1 MRAWVTKSFGS
12 LDHLEL
18 QEVPVPR
25 PAPGEAL
32 VRVRSAGVVTFDWW
46 ILHGTLDP
54 SFPPITAPLILGN
67 QGMGEIVDP
76 GTTGFKKG
84 ERVMFAHFAYGFAR
98 PGCWAEYLCV
108 EGDHL
113 GHVPDDMTDEVA
125 ANLPTGFVTAYLAL
139 EAAGFAPGKSV
150 LTTGIGGSVGN
161 AAYQLARAM
170 GASKVF
176 STAGS
181 TAKAAQAEKAGYT
194 GVIDLSRESMGDGI
208 RRLTH
213 GGNVDI
219 VIETI
224 GGPLTAQALPCV
236 NRQGTVITL
245 GFTAGNDSTIS
256 LLQLILMSSRLEGF
270 GVYSR
275 TPEQWRR
282 AYDHV
287 GRLCSE
293 SKITPL
299 TDRSFPFEQAPAAL
313 KHLVQDRP
321 FGTVA
326 LTVWPGS
333 R

>member
-1 MRAWVTKSFGS
+1 MRAWIAESFGG
-12 LDHLEL
+12 LDRLRLGEAA
-18 QEVPVPR
+18 VPK
-25 PAPGEAL
+25 PAAGEAL
-32 VRVRSAGVVTFDWW
+32 VRVRSAGVVTFDWA
-46 ILHGTLDP
+46 ILHGSLDP

-67 QGMGEIVDP
+67 QGMGEIADP
-76 GTTGFKKG
+76 GTTDFRAG

-113 GHVPDDMTDEVA
+113 GRVPDDMSDEVA
-125 ANLPTGFVTAYLAL
+125 ANLPTGYVTAYLAL

-161 AAYQLARAM
+161 AAYQLARAL

-181 TAKAAQAEKAGYT
+181 SAKAGRARAAKYDGI
-194 GVIDLSRESMGDGI
+194 IDLSRERMGDGL
-208 RRLTH
+208 RRLND
-213 GGNVDI
+213 GENVDV

-224 GGPLTAQALPCV
+224 GGDLTAQAINCV

-245 GFTAGNDSTIS
+245 GFTAGNDCRIS

-282 AYDHV
+282 AYDHI
-287 GRLCSE
+287 GRLHTE
-293 SKITPL
+293 GRIKPL
-299 TDRSFPFEQAPAAL
+299 TDRSFPFDAAPAAL
-313 KHLVQDRP
+313 KHLVLDRP
-321 FGTVA
+321 LGTVA

-333 R
+333 K